1 MIFGK
6 HQLQR
11 GFGIFVIQHQCLFIG
26 HIGSFGITKFQLYQ
40 PYNSIVDNSYEFRT
54 DAFVYQSHPFRFNTS
69 DTVGFDEYL
78 ICYGRRTKNAPRRTV
93 IMKFL
98 REQVT
103 ANRNDMFKL
112 LLGIFHFLFSQC
124 AAKIGIIKES
134 TLFYRDCL
142 RFYEQRNTC
151 PGLRIVLRVI
161 LFSLQSLSM
170 EVP

>member
-124 AAKIGIIKES
+124 AAKIGIIKEKEKEGTLKS
-134 TLFYRDCL
+134 IKVPSSIEIVYVFMSSAILVPVSGLFYA
-142 RFYEQRNTC
+142 
-151 PGLRIVLRVI
+151 
-161 LFSLQSLSM
+161 
-170 EVP
+170 